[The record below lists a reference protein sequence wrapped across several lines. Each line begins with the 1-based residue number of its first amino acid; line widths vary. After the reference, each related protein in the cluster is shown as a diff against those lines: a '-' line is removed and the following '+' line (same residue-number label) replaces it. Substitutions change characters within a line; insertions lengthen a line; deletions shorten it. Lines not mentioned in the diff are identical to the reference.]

1 MIGVTVAMVPPV
13 LDLSK
18 RTKAQKGALIR
29 RLLSLVCQ
37 VEMLARRVAELEACV
52 EELTRP
58 LKTPD
63 NPGVPP
69 SQGRKLNRPEPPLSY
84 KLNRSG
90 QPGVGLA
97 LQENLDRVV

>member
-1 MIGVTVAMVPPV
+1 MVPPD

-29 RLLSLVCQ
+29 RLLSLVGQ

-58 LKTPD
+58 LKTPG

-69 SQGRKLNRPEPPLSY
+69 SQGQKPNRPEPPLSHN
-84 KLNRSG
+84 LNRSG
-90 QPGVGLA
+90 RLGVGRA
-97 LQENLDRVV
+97 LQQNPDRVV